1 MKEENTGRKKETTV
15 PVINSTLDSSIV
27 PFVDDTVPLVNLTDS
42 SDVDAVPLVN
52 LTASVVNINL
62 TLDSSIVLIVDDT
75 VPLVNLTDS
84 SDVDAVPL
92 VNLTAPVVNLT
103 LDSSVKT
110 VVNDVNIKLTLD
122 SSIDDTVPLV
132 NLTDSSDVDA
142 VHLVNLTAPV
152 VNLTL
157 DSSVETV
164 VDDVVPL
171 VNLTAPT
178 TDISGVTTTGSSQ
191 TNSTLDSLE
200 YEESLE
206 NEASTKKPY
215 GIISFRVYTA
225 PPTGS
230 RSAPIVARI
239 FILQKQEPQAEEPRN
254 PGTNANIFPQK
265 NE

>member
-1 MKEENTGRKKETTV
+1 
-15 PVINSTLDSSIV
+15 
-27 PFVDDTVPLVNLTDS
+27 
-42 SDVDAVPLVN
+42 
-52 LTASVVNINL
+52 
-62 TLDSSIVLIVDDT
+62 
-75 VPLVNLTDS
+75 
-84 SDVDAVPL
+84 
-92 VNLTAPVVNLT
+92 
-103 LDSSVKT
+103 
-110 VVNDVNIKLTLD
+110 
-122 SSIDDTVPLV
+122 
-132 NLTDSSDVDA
+132 
-142 VHLVNLTAPV
+142 
-152 VNLTL
+152 
-157 DSSVETV
+157 
-164 VDDVVPL
+164 
-171 VNLTAPT
+171 LTAPT